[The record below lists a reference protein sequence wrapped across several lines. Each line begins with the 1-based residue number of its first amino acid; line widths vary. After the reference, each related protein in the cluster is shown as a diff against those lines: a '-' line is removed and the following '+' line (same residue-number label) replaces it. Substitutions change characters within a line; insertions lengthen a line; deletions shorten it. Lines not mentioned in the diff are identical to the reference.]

1 MAAAS
6 LAALTGTTG
15 ARDHKS
21 IAGGDG
27 TLLFTEGGKSGTYR
41 RKEQS

>member
-21 IAGGDG
+21 IAGAAA
-27 TLLFTEGGKSGTYR
+27 TLLFTEGGKSGTLLR
-41 RKEQS
+41 EDQS